1 MKRFLLLSLLT
12 TILCGT
18 TLTMYARTDC
28 SGYKPTYPDHYCACY
43 YDHTKLSKLEGI
55 NDLHFN
61 DSIWFRTS
69 LKTFLN
75 DGLTLYLFSESDV
88 QIEIYDRCTA
98 MSARR
103 YSLTVHKNQTR
114 DVDQETLLAK
124 LKENGVAELNIGVY
138 VVFYPLTEGADCR
151 LMCYPYNH
159 GPQST
164 ADNPLPVLIDM
175 TYVSAHE
182 YDVYELKADAIP
194 STLALYTQWKE
205 ANNMACHLKVTRGSA
220 DGEVV
225 AEHDFLDSE
234 SHFYFDPM
242 LLASVQASGESLYMH
257 YTHDAS
263 AAGRIVTKD
272 AKASEVIEDVVVCQ
286 GKGLQLADTLLTE
299 PTVYLYSAEWISNTK
314 VQLNKYNLTFSAPEA
329 QPDTIYVKSTD
340 LPMYYRGQG
349 YIPAG
354 GYGDYDFT
362 VVQEGECDE
371 RYLLHVVHQTSTEYA
386 TIDTT
391 LCQGRSFVYKD
402 QIYTTNTAFVDSTW
416 LNEDVHQITSIS
428 VHFTAPEMEYDTVY
442 ATAAELAQGYY
453 YAPADTYIYT
463 AGAHV
468 YEVVVPD
475 ECTRLITVEMV
486 ELPTSGLETPSLNEP
501 SARMII
507 RNGVVLIQRADKIFT
522 VLGEPVE

>member
-18 TLTMYARTDC
+18 SLTMYARTDC
-28 SGYKPTYPDHYCACY
+28 SGYKSSYPDHYCSCY
-43 YDHTKLSKLEGI
+43 HDHTKLSSLSGLS
-55 NDLHFN
+55 DLHFN
-61 DSIWFRTS
+61 DSIWFKTS

-75 DGLTLYLFSESDV
+75 NGLTIYLFSESDV
-88 QIEIYDRCTA
+88 QIEIYDRCTSMNA
-98 MSARR
+98 LR
-103 YSLTVHKNQTR
+103 YSMTVPKNQTR
-114 DVDQETLLAK
+114 DVDKETLLAK
-124 LKENGVAELNIGVY
+124 LQENGVAELNIGIF
-138 VVFYPLTEGADCR
+138 VVFYPITEGAECR
-151 LMCYPYNH
+151 LMCHPYNH
-159 GPQST
+159 GPNST
-164 ADNPLPVLIDM
+164 IDDPLPVLVGM
-175 TYVSAHE
+175 TYVSSYE
-182 YDVYELKADAIP
+182 NDVYELKPEAIP
-194 STLALYTQWKE
+194 TSLALYTQWTEPSNLPCK
-205 ANNMACHLKVTRGSA
+205 LSVTL
-220 DGEVV
+220 DGDTV
-225 AEHDFLDSE
+225 AKHDFLDSE
-234 SHFYFDPM
+234 TDFYFDPM
-242 LLASVQASGESLYMH
+242 LLA
-257 YTHDAS
+257 
-263 AAGRIVTKD
+263 R
-272 AKASEVIEDVVVCQ
+272 AKASGKSLLMHYAHDAAASGRILTREAKSSVITNDTIVCQ

-299 PTVYLYSAEWISNTK
+299 PTTYLYSAEWVSNTK
-314 VQLNKYNLTFSAPEA
+314 VQLKQYNLIISEPEV
-329 QPDTIYVKSTD
+329 QSDTIYVKSTD

-486 ELPTSGLETPSLNEP
+486 ELPTSGLEMPIVNEP